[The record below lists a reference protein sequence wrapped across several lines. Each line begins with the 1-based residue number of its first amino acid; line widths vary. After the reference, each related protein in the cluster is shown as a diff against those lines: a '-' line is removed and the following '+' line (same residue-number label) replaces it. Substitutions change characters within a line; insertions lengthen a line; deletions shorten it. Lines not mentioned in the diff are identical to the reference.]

1 MFSVPDDVVASLSVQ
16 SHKDKHILNIT
27 DFMFLL
33 PVLEYHNQT
42 WTWHDLAMSIKNDCK
57 KVLIAQVMLAIWQCV
72 CVCSSVHFNSVE
84 FSSVFCCALGFS
96 QAWPVTFSIL
106 LTSACQSLMS
116 RHGTIFTAPA
126 AIF

>member
-57 KVLIAQVMLAIWQCV
+57 KVLIAQVMSAIWQCV
-72 CVCSSVHFNSVE
+72 CVVQFISIQWSSVQFSAVLWALVKHGQSPSV
-84 FSSVFCCALGFS
+84 SC
-96 QAWPVTFSIL
+96 
-106 LTSACQSLMS
+106 
-116 RHGTIFTAPA
+116 
-126 AIF
+126 